1 MHSHKHLRSDGRERR
16 IIIAIVL
23 NFVIAA
29 AEIAGGF
36 FAGSLSLVSDA
47 LHNFSDAVSLL
58 ISLAAVKLS
67 KRKHTE
73 TSTFGY
79 KRTEILAAL
88 FNASILIIV
97 SFFLFKAVVER
108 LLSPAVI
115 NVRVMLVV
123 ALLGFTANAIAVL
136 LLRKDACRDMNI
148 KSAYLHLALDSLS
161 SAAVIAGGVCIFFFK
176 AYWIDPALTVLI
188 GLYVL
193 KEGCSLVCDSLHI
206 LMQRTPKG
214 IDPHLIQK
222 EVQKIEGVRDIHHLH
237 VWEITD
243 GEIFLECHINLS
255 SDLKISESCVI
266 KTKLEELLS
275 DKFNID
281 HCTFQF
287 EYNSCRGVS
296 LIK

>member
-1 MHSHKHLRSDGRERR
+1 MPDHDHSSTDGKEKR
-16 IIIAIVL
+16 IIISIGL
-23 NFVIAA
+23 NFVITAV
-29 AEIAGGF
+29 EIAGGM
-36 FAGSLSLVSDA
+36 FAGSLALISDA

-58 ISLAAVKLS
+58 VSLAAVKLS

-97 SFFLFKAVVER
+97 SFFLFKAAVGR
-108 LLSPAVI
+108 LLSPEVIHVRLMVAVA
-115 NVRVMLVV
+115 V
-123 ALLGFTANAIAVL
+123 LGFIANVIAVL
-136 LLRKDACRDMNI
+136 LLRKDAHGDLNI
-148 KSAYLHLALDSLS
+148 NSAYLHLALDSLS

-176 AYWIDPALTVLI
+176 AYWIDPVLTILI

-193 KEGCSLVCDSLHI
+193 KEGYDLVCDSLHI
-206 LMQRTPKG
+206 LMQNTPKG
-214 IDPHLIQK
+214 IDPHAIQK
-222 EVQKIEGVRDIHHLH
+222 EVQRIEGIRDIHHLH

-255 SDLKISESCVI
+255 SDVKISESCAI
-266 KTKLEELLS
+266 KTKLEHLLK
-275 DKFNID
+275 DKFNIT
-281 HCTFQF
+281 HSTFQF
-287 EYNSCRGVS
+287 EYNSCHGVS